1 MIVCICRNVSDK
13 TIAATVASGVCSFE
27 GLQQCTGVSTGCGK
41 CLGHAKQVFDYSSK
55 PQQAGRSALQAQEQP
70 ERVHSLE
77 RVHSIRSI

>member
-13 TIAATVASGVCSFE
+13 AIAATVASGVCSFE

-41 CLGHAKQVFDYSSK
+41 CLSHAKQVFEYSSN
-55 PQQAGRSALQAQEQP
+55 PQQPGRSALQALEQP
-70 ERVHSLE
+70 E